1 MNHANREEEELER
14 IGRMLRDTPVQVDLE
29 ERIMNRYKDGQQRGT
44 KTEPFGPSRRRGS
57 VLRRGTGIA
66 AAVLL
71 LFLLITG
78 TEFISPTLAASIKQ
92 IPGMD
97 SIFRL
102 AGDLGLRNADQQ
114 GLAAVPELSD
124 THDGL
129 TLTVPEV
136 LYDGIRVSLGIERQT
151 AVEKF
156 RQGDVSDL
164 MTDIKLLINGEDINT
179 YGPLG
184 SSGGSFGPF
193 SLRGK
198 DADSRII
205 QFTDLQNQGGRAFP
219 DDFELTLTIDVL
231 GIQEPFVMKLPVQ
244 KKTYHSIIAEPLI
257 RQSSSMIF
265 TLDTVEL
272 TPITTR
278 ITTRLE
284 RPAGQSVNH
293 KDILGYDLVDDQSH
307 VLREI
312 NGSTGWNATGGNVLI
327 AAALFEPLQ
336 NKTDHITV
344 RPFRILSIDPEGNQ
358 EKEYVPEFEVVVQ
371 VPVSAP
377 VPVPSPAK

>member
-1 MNHANREEEELER
+1 MNHANREEEELEQIR
-14 IGRMLRDTPVQVDLE
+14 RMVRDTPVQVDLE
-29 ERIMNRYKDGQQRGT
+29 ERIMNRYKNGQQRGT
-44 KTEPFGPSRRRGS
+44 GTESVGVSRRRGS
-57 VLRRGTGIA
+57 VLRRGTAIV

-71 LFLLITG
+71 LFLLPTG

-92 IPGMD
+92 IPGME

-151 AVEKF
+151 DVLEF

-164 MTDIKLLINGEDINT
+164 MTDIKLSVNGEDINT

-184 SSGGSFGPF
+184 SSGGGSFGPYI
-193 SLRGK
+193 LLGK

-219 DDFELTLTIDVL
+219 DDFELTLTVDVQ
-231 GIQEPFVMKLPVQ
+231 GIQEPFVIKLPVQ
-244 KKTYHSIIAEPLI
+244 KKTYHSIIAEPLN
-257 RQSSSMIF
+257 RQSSGMIF

-284 RPAGQSVNH
+284 RPAGQPVNH
-293 KDILGYDLVDDQSH
+293 KDFLGYDLVDDQGH

-344 RPFRILSIDPEGNQ
+344 KPFRILSIDPEGNQ
-358 EKEYVPEFEVVVQ
+358 KKEYIPEFEVEVQ

-377 VPVPSPAK
+377 VPSLAK